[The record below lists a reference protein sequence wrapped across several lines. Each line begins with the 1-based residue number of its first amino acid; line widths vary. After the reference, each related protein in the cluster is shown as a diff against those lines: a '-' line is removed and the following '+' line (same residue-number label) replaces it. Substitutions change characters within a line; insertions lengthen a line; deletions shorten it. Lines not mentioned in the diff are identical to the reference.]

1 MSFRNPALDCTP
13 YQYEALPDGS
23 VRLVTLFPETTG
35 TRLAATIKV
44 VPLVAVDTF
53 RRLKIPYYEALSYTW
68 GTPFID
74 DYLYVDQKNYLS
86 IGANLSAALRRLRHI
101 DRPRTLWVDALS
113 IHQKDHIER
122 AQQVS
127 IMKEVY
133 NGADK
138 VVIFIGLEEHGSDEA
153 MACVADVNDLRDKIF
168 GILGLMDNAS
178 PYFKLIDHTSPVHSM
193 YSSVA
198 HQVIQDSGSLKIL
211 SAAGHGYLDV
221 FNRNIRG
228 LDLPSWVPDWSIP
241 RPATSLTLGKTFVEP
256 FEAGGRQ
263 SCVRINYQSWQ
274 PRILS
279 AIGMV
284 VGSVRE
290 VSEKARIG
298 YVPSELE
305 RQKVEISILQKWFDV
320 DLRANAS
327 DETFLDTI
335 SASPRGAVSAP
346 TEETLL
352 TPWPQPWE
360 DGDTSWQRW
369 YSSPLSRRVSSII
382 RYRRLFIC
390 GKDSVGLGPENLS
403 KGDVVV
409 ALLGGPVP
417 F

>member
-1 MSFRNPALDCTP
+1 MPFRCKQSGWSDFSSTDG
-13 YQYEALPDGS
+13 LPGILNYSSGHPSLSGS
-23 VRLVTLFPETTG
+23 EGLLHLLHENRGAV
-35 TRLAATIKV
+35 AT
-44 VPLVAVDTF
+44 
-53 RRLKIPYYEALSYTW
+53 
-68 GTPFID
+68 
-74 DYLYVDQKNYLS
+74 
-86 IGANLSAALRRLRHI
+86 
-101 DRPRTLWVDALS
+101 
-113 IHQKDHIER
+113 
-122 AQQVS
+122 
-127 IMKEVY
+127 
-133 NGADK
+133 
-138 VVIFIGLEEHGSDEA
+138 
-153 MACVADVNDLRDKIF
+153 DLRNKIF

-178 PYFKLIDHTSPVHSM
+178 PYFKLIDYTSPVHSM

-305 RQKVEISILQKWFDV
+305 RQ
-320 DLRANAS
+320 
-327 DETFLDTI
+327 
-335 SASPRGAVSAP
+335 
-346 TEETLL
+346 
-352 TPWPQPWE
+352 
-360 DGDTSWQRW
+360 
-369 YSSPLSRRVSSII
+369 
-382 RYRRLFIC
+382 
-390 GKDSVGLGPENLS
+390 
-403 KGDVVV
+403 
-409 ALLGGPVP
+409 
-417 F
+417 